1 MATEVLASQ
10 QTRSDIVPLG
20 TRNGIELAIL
30 RRTEKTL
37 GKIIARPNSP
47 ELIDGV
53 QIEPL
58 QVYPDDRGYFT
69 ELARL
74 GKGLAAKM
82 VPDDIR
88 KIQMSFTLTYP
99 GTIKAIHYHSE
110 QTDLWAPVSGMVQVF
125 LYDLRLHSKTF
136 GAINTIFAGRFF
148 NLGKFSSRP
157 VSAMATKRSV
167 SNRFNS
173 SISPIAITTRPTNSA
188 FPTTIRT
195 SPTTGKF
202 NTSSDARP
210 GPGCS
215 RHARHRFTLRMAV

>member
-10 QTRSDIVPLG
+10 QTRPDIVSLG

-37 GKIIARPNSP
+37 GKIVARPNSP

-82 VPDDIR
+82 VPDDVC

-110 QTDLWAPVSGMVQVF
+110 QTDLWAPVSGMVQVL

-136 GAINTIFAGRFF
+136 GAINTIFAGRFQPWEILIPPGVGHGYKG
-148 NLGKFSSRP
+148 LG
-157 VSAMATKRSV
+157 
-167 SNRFNS
+167 
-173 SISPIAITTRPTNSA
+173 IEPIQLVYLTDRHYNPADELRIPYNDPAIA
-188 FPTTIRT
+188 YDWEIQH
-195 SPTTGKF
+195 K
-202 NTSSDARP
+202 
-210 GPGCS
+210 
-215 RHARHRFTLRMAV
+215 

>member
-10 QTRSDIVPLG
+10 QTRSDIVSLG
-20 TRNGIELAIL
+20 TRSGIELAIL
-30 RRTEKTL
+30 RRTGKTL
-37 GKIIARPNSP
+37 GKIISRPNSP

-58 QVYPDDRGYFT
+58 QIYPDDRGYFT

-88 KIQMSFTLTYP
+88 KIQISFTLTYP

-136 GAINTIFAGRFF
+136 GAINTIFVGRFQPWEILIPPGVGHGYKA
-148 NLGKFSSRP
+148 LG
-157 VSAMATKRSV
+157 VE
-167 SNRFNS
+167 
-173 SISPIAITTRPTNSA
+173 PIQLLYFT
-188 FPTTIRT
+188 
-195 SPTTGKF
+195 
-202 NTSSDARP
+202 D
-210 GPGCS
+210 
-215 RHARHRFTLRMAV
+215 RHYNPADELRIPYNDPDIAYDWEIQHK